1 MSKGKKLPK
10 KKEGDMVT
18 LEDVKNNPE
27 VQELVIGAQKQLNA
41 LRIY

>member
-1 MSKGKKLPK
+1 
-10 KKEGDMVT
+10 MVT